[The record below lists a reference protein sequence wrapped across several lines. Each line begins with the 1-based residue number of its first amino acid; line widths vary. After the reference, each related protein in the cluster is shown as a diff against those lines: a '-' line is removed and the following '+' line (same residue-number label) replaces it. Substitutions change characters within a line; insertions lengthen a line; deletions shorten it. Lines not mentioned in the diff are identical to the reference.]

1 MIEHLQAG
9 KTANFFALS
18 EPLTDGDIEALFDQL
33 RAGQP
38 TAQANLFR
46 HRREVSGASIWSAI
60 SFLYEQSPSF
70 LPEQAHVRE
79 LACGFLMVVEHRGH
93 VAVFKSRLDLPPQFK
108 RLHLRRVPVSRVDL
122 AVARHDAIFEKI
134 RLRNMSVSKLAMRTK
149 TLEADDL
156 RNTVGPAASSRYVP
170 QAYTVRTGVGHYSA
184 TPSTGRIAQR
194 SDRVGHEHLIEY
206 AAAVI
211 DSLLAGAGAPAP
223 FIDTFARAIDL
234 AAIGNVALSSFAVD
248 VAGLAEDIH
257 EHEQVRLVRMVDGA
271 ATPLTAVETAAVL
284 AELNVVFE
292 VHGLDRAREIRDDA
306 GARRGAVAV
315 NKDRIALRDLQ
326 LPLAAS
332 VEVER
337 TAHPIGQDPDRI
349 SLRKHID
356 RENRF
361 IVLFEDVSLAYI
373 DGTLYRDGGLTQG
386 GTELLRYL
394 RPDAALAGVT
404 SEKGRFAANRAA
416 FQATSTFG
424 VVVDRVSLGD
434 DVLVCDDLGDEWAD
448 FIGLNNTSTPPRIT
462 FYHAKH
468 GALSLG
474 ASPFHVSVGQAMKNL
489 GRMALPVDAMPAKI
503 ATWQQ
508 TYSNENVRSAIPR
521 TLRGNANRLLA
532 DFEAARLAPDAIRR
546 VVIVTSSLS
555 FGAVQGALA
564 EIAAGG
570 RRPDPYFVQLYWLL
584 MSFFSACAEV
594 NAHGY
599 MVCRE

>member
-18 EPLTDGDIEALFDQL
+18 EPLADGDIEALFEQL
-33 RAGQP
+33 RASQP

-46 HRREVSGASIWSAI
+46 HRREHSGASTWSAM
-60 SFLYEQSPSF
+60 SFLYEQPPSF
-70 LPEQAHVRE
+70 LPDQARVRE
-79 LACGFLMVVEHRGH
+79 LVCGFLMLVEHRGH
-93 VAVFKSRLDLPPQFK
+93 VAVFKSRLDLPAPF
-108 RLHLRRVPVSRVDL
+108 RRRHLRRVAVSRIDL

-156 RNTVGPAASSRYVP
+156 RNAVGPAASSRYVP
-170 QAYTVRTGVGHYSA
+170 QAYTVRTGVGQYSA

-194 SDRVGHEHLIEY
+194 SDRAGHEDLIGY
-206 AAAVI
+206 AASVI

-234 AAIGNVALSSFAVD
+234 ATIGDVAPSSFAVD
-248 VAGLAEDIH
+248 VAGLADDIH
-257 EHEQVRLVRMVDGA
+257 ERQEVRLVRIVDGA
-271 ATPLTAVETAAVL
+271 ATPLTAGETAALL
-284 AELNVVFE
+284 AELDAVFE
-292 VHGLDRAREIRDDA
+292 VHGQDRVREIRDGA
-306 GARRGAVAV
+306 GARRGALAV

-326 LPLAAS
+326 LPLAAG

-337 TAHPIGQDPDRI
+337 TAHAIGQDPDRVT
-349 SLRKHID
+349 LRKHID
-356 RENRF
+356 RQNRF
-361 IVLFEDVSLAYI
+361 IVLFEDISLAYI

-394 RPDAALAGVT
+394 RPDAGLAGVT
-404 SEKGRFAANRAA
+404 SEKGRFAVNRAA

-424 VVVDRVSLGD
+424 VVVSSVSHGD

-448 FIGLNNTSTPPRIT
+448 FIGLNNTSNPPRIT

-468 GALSLG
+468 GDLSLG
-474 ASPFHVSVGQAMKNL
+474 ASPFHVSVSQAMKNL

-508 TYSNENVRSAIPR
+508 TYSNEKVRSAIPR
-521 TLRGNANRLLA
+521 TLRGDVNGLLA

-555 FGAVQGALA
+555 LAAVQGALDG
-564 EIAAGG
+564 IAAG

-599 MVCRE
+599 IVCRE